1 MTEEFDCVVV
11 GGGPVGAAAALELA
25 HADLRVMLIE
35 AREGPAASNEA
46 RPRALSPFSEMRP
59 LALSYGSRLI
69 LERLGVWEAL
79 AEASPIER
87 IHISQR
93 GRFGRTVMT
102 AADAGFPA
110 LGYVLDYGT
119 LVSALD
125 SAISASGLPT
135 LRGGRVT
142 SIAHDAASARIEF
155 ETSEGPGEC
164 LASVVV
170 VADGTAEAAGIDAR
184 VVDYGQSALSARVET
199 AMHHV
204 NTAYER
210 FTPEGPLAL
219 LPRRGGYAVVW
230 TTTPERAQRLC
241 DAAPDTFLAELQ
253 AHFGERAGRFDAVGA
268 RATHRVALRLAESVA
283 CGRAVLIGNS
293 AQALHPVAGQGFN
306 VGLRDAWELAVEIRK
321 RGPRDEAV
329 LRDYSARRRVDRTG
343 AVAFT
348 HALVKLFSN
357 DSLPLGIARGAGL
370 TLLDCFPPA
379 KDFVVRRMVFGSRG

>member
-1 MTEEFDCVVV
+1 MAEQLDCVVV

-25 HADLRVMLIE
+25 RAHLRVMLIE
-35 AREGPAASNEA
+35 AREGAAAS
-46 RPRALSPFSEMRP
+46 SETRP

-69 LERLGVWEAL
+69 LERLGAWDAL
-79 AEASPIER
+79 EEVTPIER

-110 LGYVLDYGT
+110 LGYVLDYRT
-119 LVSALD
+119 LVAALD
-125 SAISASGLPT
+125 SEIAASGLPA

-142 SIAHDAASARIEF
+142 SIAHDAASARVEF
-155 ETSEGPGEC
+155 ESSEGPGEC

-170 VADGTAEAAGIDAR
+170 VADGTADAAGIETR
-184 VVDYGQSALSARVET
+184 VVDYGQSALSAWVET
-199 AMHHV
+199 DVHHA

-219 LPRRGGYAVVW
+219 LPRGGGYAVVW
-230 TTTPERAQRLC
+230 TTSPGRAQLLC
-241 DAAPDTFLAELQ
+241 DAAPATFLAELQ
-253 AHFGERAGRFDAVGA
+253 EHFGERAGRFKQVGA
-268 RATHRVALRLAESVA
+268 RATHRVALRVAESIT
-283 CGRAVLIGNS
+283 CGRAVLVGNS

-306 VGLRDAWELAVEIRK
+306 LGLRDAWELAAEIRK
-321 RGPRDEAV
+321 RGAREEAL
-329 LRDYSARRRVDRTG
+329 LRDYSARRRIDRTG

-348 HALVKLFSN
+348 HALVKVFS
-357 DSLPLGIARGAGL
+357 DDWLPLGIARGAGL